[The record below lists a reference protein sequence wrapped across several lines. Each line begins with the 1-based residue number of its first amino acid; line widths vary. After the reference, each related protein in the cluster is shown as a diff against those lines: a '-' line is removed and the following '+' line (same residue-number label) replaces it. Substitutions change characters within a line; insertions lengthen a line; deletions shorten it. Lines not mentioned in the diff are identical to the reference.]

1 MPKHRRALCL
11 LYFSTKSF
19 YVNLSNIKCH
29 SEVSL
34 SGSSRLASAKV
45 RRSYITT
52 KLSSHFFHGPSAE
65 NMHISCTKPSKTADL
80 RPEKKFSTF
89 LAADCK
95 CEKKMRLLQENNMK
109 IGPNMLNNIFVALR
123 TPPAPSPA
131 TQSAPGPPT
140 SRPPHAP
147 CTQVPQERFLHS
159 IHCMPCCGQQQREA
173 VEQNVDAVGKSVHGW
188 GTFFHGF
195 YFRRGRGQ
203 KKGDAT

>member
-52 KLSSHFFHGPSAE
+52 KLSSHFFHGPSAG

-80 RPEKKFSTF
+80 RPEKIFQLF

-95 CEKKMRLLQENNMK
+95 CEKKIRLLQEKGLK
-109 IGPNMLNNIFVALR
+109 IAPNMLNNIFIALR
-123 TPPAPSPA
+123 TLPVPSP
-131 TQSAPGPPT
+131 TPQHAPRLPAF
-140 SRPPHAP
+140 RPPPRPVRAGS
-147 CTQVPQERFLHS
+147 R
-159 IHCMPCCGQQQREA
+159 
-173 VEQNVDAVGKSVHGW
+173 
-188 GTFFHGF
+188 GT
-195 YFRRGRGQ
+195 
-203 KKGDAT
+203 KT